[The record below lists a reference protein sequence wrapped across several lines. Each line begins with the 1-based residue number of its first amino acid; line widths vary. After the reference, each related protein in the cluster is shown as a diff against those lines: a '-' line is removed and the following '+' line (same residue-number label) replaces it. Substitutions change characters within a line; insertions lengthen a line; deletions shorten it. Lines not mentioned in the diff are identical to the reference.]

1 MKNYFFAAAVVA
13 VLCACESTPKETP
26 TDKIN
31 DTSDVTINDSTSLG
45 VKQLELVPLDD
56 SPEFADA
63 ILELNSPA
71 EGSTLKSNNVKFS
84 YEIKN
89 YQLAKPT
96 VEGSCAISCA
106 NSDKGQ
112 HIHLILNN
120 APYQAKYTSS
130 FTDTLPDG
138 HYIALSFL
146 SRSYHESIKNF
157 GASDLRQFTVGKAP
171 QEKVD
176 LTKPMLFY
184 SRPKGEYK
192 GKDTENVLLD
202 FFLANTTL
210 AENGNKVRATINGKS
225 FLITNWKGYVIKGL
239 PMGESTI
246 KLELLDASENVI
258 PGKYNVVERKITLTK
273 EQVN

>member
-1 MKNYFFAAAVVA
+1 MKKVILSLAILAT
-13 VLCACESTPKETP
+13 LLSCESTPKEVP
-26 TDKIN
+26 TDST
-31 DTSDVTINDSTSLG
+31 DTTDVIINDSTSLG
-45 VKQLELVPLDD
+45 KVLELIPLKD
-56 SPEFADA
+56 SPEFGDA

-71 EGSTLKSNNVKFS
+71 EGTVSKSNDVAFS

-120 APYQAKYTSS
+120 QPYLAKYESS
-130 FTDTLPDG
+130 FTENLPDG
-138 HYIALSFL
+138 HYVALSFL
-146 SRSYHESIKNF
+146 SRSYHESLKHF
-157 GASDLRQFTVGKAP
+157 GASDVRQFTVGKAKP
-171 QEKVD
+171 EKVD

-192 GKDTENVLLD
+192 GKDTANVLLD

-210 AENGNKVRATINGKS
+210 SETGNKVRATVNGKS
-225 FLITNWKGYVIKGL
+225 FLITDWRGYILKGL
-239 PMGESTI
+239 PLGESTI
-246 KLELLDASENVI
+246 KLELLDASENPI
-258 PGKYNVVERKITLTK
+258 PGKYNVVERKITLL
-273 EQVN
+273 QQ